1 MTSGFH
7 AQTLQTAHAVITAIH
22 RLQLSFM
29 FDYGLSLGDRN
40 RDLYLSQSMALYASE
55 LVVKRRNSLEF
66 LSRAL
71 CLHLRFSRECVIA
84 VVSNYRQSNTSN
96 YFYLRL
102 YYFCRIIYVH
112 NILILLIFFTWRVL
126 MEYMIM

>member
-7 AQTLQTAHAVITAIH
+7 SQTLQTAHAVITAIR

-40 RDLYLSQSMALYASE
+40 RALYLSQSVALYASE
-55 LVVKRRNSLEF
+55 LVIKRGNSLEF

-71 CLHLRFSRECVIA
+71 CLNLRFSRECVTA
-84 VVSNYRQSNTSN
+84 VVSYYRQSNTSN

-102 YYFCRIIYVH
+102 YYFYPFICFH

-126 MEYMIM
+126 MEYMVM

>member
-7 AQTLQTAHAVITAIH
+7 AQTVQPAHAVVTAIR
-22 RLQLSFM
+22 RLQLSFV
-29 FDYGLSLGDRN
+29 FVYGLSLGDRN
-40 RDLYLSQSMALYASE
+40 RDLYLSLSVALYASE
-55 LVVKRRNSLEF
+55 LVIKRRNSLEF

-71 CLHLRFSRECVIA
+71 CYSRECVTA

-102 YYFCRIIYVH
+102 YYFYLKYYLHSQFLNFTNIFYVASL
-112 NILILLIFFTWRVL
+112 NV
-126 MEYMIM
+126 